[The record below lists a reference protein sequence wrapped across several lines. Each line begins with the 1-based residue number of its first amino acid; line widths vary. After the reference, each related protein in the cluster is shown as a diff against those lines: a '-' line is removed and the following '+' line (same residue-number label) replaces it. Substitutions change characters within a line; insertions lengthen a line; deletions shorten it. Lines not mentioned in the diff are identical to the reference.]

1 MHVFLVK
8 SEVLT
13 LYFKFENFYINTFKC
28 RKSKINSKNT
38 TLLCQWIFTQKFSKH
53 YKLLVSKKE
62 NSDGNLF
69 FNAFSLWKLIIAF
82 HLIPL

>member
-1 MHVFLVK
+1 MCVFLVR

-38 TLLCQWIFTQKFSKH
+38 TLLFTQKFSKH

-69 FNAFSLWKLIIAF
+69 FNAFSL
-82 HLIPL
+82 